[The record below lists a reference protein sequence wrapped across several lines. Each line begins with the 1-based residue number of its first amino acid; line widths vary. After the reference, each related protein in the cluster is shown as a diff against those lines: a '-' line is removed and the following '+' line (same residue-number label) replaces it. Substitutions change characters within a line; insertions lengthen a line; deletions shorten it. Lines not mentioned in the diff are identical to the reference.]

1 MKRNTYYPARQNDQ
15 IVWLGNFSTKLPTLA
30 AALGLTAAQV
40 TAAVAD
46 CGWLIYI
53 LQSWLPAGR
62 AWSLATTDA
71 VNDAQTGD
79 GTALMALPVFTAPA
93 LPTGIVPTNTGALTR
108 IFALVQSIKDGGK
121 CSDTN
126 ATNLGITG
134 SAQTG
139 PDLTTVQ
146 PVISVSIMGNQVN
159 VKWGWGGNS
168 AFLDS
173 CEIQVDRG
181 DGKGFVLLTIDTTP
195 GYTDTQPFPAA
206 SVKWTYKAIYRLGDA
221 QVGLWSQPASVT
233 VPA

>member
-1 MKRNTYYPARQNDQ
+1 MRRNTYYPLRQTDQ
-15 IVWLGNFSTKLPTLA
+15 IVWLANYSNKLPALA
-30 AALGLTAAQV
+30 AVLGLTAAQ
-40 TAAVAD
+40 ASGAVAD
-46 CGWLIYI
+46 CGWLIYV
-53 LQSWLPAGR
+53 LQTWLPAGR
-62 AWSLATTDA
+62 AWALATTDA
-71 VNDAQTGD
+71 AAEAQNGD

-93 LPTGIVPTNTGALTR
+93 LPAGIVAVNTGALTR

-126 ATNLGITG
+126 ATNLGIVG
-134 SAQTG
+134 STQTG
-139 PDLTTVQ
+139 PDLTTIQ
-146 PVISVSIMGNQVN
+146 PVISASITGSQVN

-173 CEIQVDRG
+173 CEIQVDRA
-181 DGKGFVLLTIDTTP
+181 DGKGYVLLTIDTTP

-206 SVKWTYKAIYRLGDA
+206 SVKWTYKAIYRLDDN

>member
-1 MKRNTYYPARQNDQ
+1 MTRQAFYPTRANDEV
-15 IVWLGNFSTKLPTLA
+15 VWLGNLRGKFAGHSPTLGISQA
-30 AALGLTAAQV
+30 KCDAII
-40 TAAVAD
+40 AD

-53 LQSWLPAGR
+53 LQAWLPAGR

-71 VNDAQTGD
+71 VNDAQSGD
-79 GTALMALPVFTAPA
+79 GTVLMALPVFTAPA
-93 LPTGIVPTNTGALTR
+93 LPAGIVPTNTGALDR
-108 IFALVQSIKDGGK
+108 IFAFVQAIKDGGK

-134 SAQTG
+134 TAQTG

-146 PVISVSIMGNQVN
+146 PVISVSIMGSQVV

-173 CEIQVDRG
+173 CEIQVDRA

-206 SVKWTYKAIYRLGDA
+206 SVKWTYKAIYRLADA
-221 QVGLWSQPASVT
+221 QVGLWSQTASVT

>member
-15 IVWLGNFSTKLPTLA
+15 VVWLGNFSTKLPALA

-40 TAAVAD
+40 TAALAD
-46 CGWLIYI
+46 CGWLIYV

-62 AWSLATTDA
+62 AWSLACTDA
-71 VNDAQTGD
+71 AADVQTGD
-79 GTALMALPVFTAPA
+79 STTLMVLPVFAAPA
-93 LPTGIVPTNTGALTR
+93 LPTGVVAVNTGALTR
-108 IFALVQSIKDGGK
+108 IFALVQSIKDSGK

-126 ATNLGITG
+126 ATNLGIIG

-146 PVISVSIMGNQVN
+146 PVIAAAIMGNQVN

-173 CEIQVDRG
+173 CEIQVDRA

-195 GYTDTQPFPAA
+195 GYTDTQPFPAT
-206 SVKWTYKAIYRLGDA
+206 SVKWTYKAIYRLDDA